1 MKTLDPARVGEILA
15 SGGLLIDTRAV
26 DEYLASH
33 IDASISIMFEAGPG
47 FGGRARDLLPLEA
60 ALVLLTNPQAPLD
73 EAAAMLRG
81 KGLDVAGFADGTG
94 LQARST
100 PTAEGVSD
108 GLVMIDVKDPGTR
121 SLVKSGSGL
130 VIPVENLWIDAA
142 ELDKSARI
150 GVLAGWGV
158 RAATAIGILER
169 LKFANLTFV
178 RTRPAGS
185 RPPIAGPEEQI
196 FRVGGSGG
204 VAAPLR
210 TERRAPEAANPPKST
225 GGSGG

>member
-1 MKTLDPARVGEILA
+1 MKTLDPDRVREILA

-33 IDASISIMFEAGPG
+33 VDASISIMFEAGPG

-60 ALVLLTNPQAPLD
+60 SLVLLTDPQTPLE

-94 LQARST
+94 LETRST
-100 PTAEGVSD
+100 PTAEGASD

-121 SLVKSGSGL
+121 SLSGTGGAL
-130 VIPVENLWIDAA
+130 VIPVEHLWTDAE
-142 ELDKSARI
+142 ELDKAAHI

-169 LKFANLTFV
+169 LGFAHLTFV
-178 RTRPAGS
+178 RTHPAGARPAT
-185 RPPIAGPEEQI
+185 AGPEEQI
-196 FRVGGSGG
+196 FRVGG
-204 VAAPLR
+204 
-210 TERRAPEAANPPKST
+210 RA
-225 GGSGG
+225 